1 MECEIIVDNSLVICL
16 KEHIYDDKTV
26 ADRNSIYRN
35 AAAVPLLA
43 VMIQTKK
50 WANRTNNSNQHYPYI
65 LCLDEE

>member
-16 KEHIYDDKTV
+16 KEHIYDKTV

-43 VMIQTKK
+43 VMIQTKRSE
-50 WANRTNNSNQHYPYI
+50 RTEPITATNIIHTYYA
-65 LCLDEE
+65 